1 MQLKVVWNL
10 RLHADP
16 EGPSLIFDTAWLSG
30 LSPPSLAP
38 LATRNDEQA
47 RRAIKAQFPAHI
59 T

>member
-30 LSPPSLAP
+30 LYPPSFV
-38 LATRNDEQA
+38 T
-47 RRAIKAQFPAHI
+47 H
-59 T
+59 

>member
-30 LSPPSLAP
+30 LYPSFLRDTLA
-38 LATRNDEQA
+38 ARNNKRPD
-47 RRAIKAQFPAHI
+47 AQ
-59 T
+59 